1 MLKIAFDYEFFVHV
15 KSLTHHYY
23 VHKCARLNMITY
35 QDTDGE
41 GLLKG
46 QEEIPIVVALM
57 SALLNYMSYVIKYK
71 SDTYGMKTT
80 TVNVIP
86 IERDKKPSECNI
98 LNRNHS
104 FGNIRY
110 ERLVGI
116 WQRKTA
122 FNQ

>member
-1 MLKIAFDYEFFVHV
+1 
-15 KSLTHHYY
+15 
-23 VHKCARLNMITY
+23 
-35 QDTDGE
+35 
-41 GLLKG
+41 
-46 QEEIPIVVALM
+46 M

-110 ERLVGI
+110 ERLVCI
-116 WQRKTA
+116 WQRNTT

>member
-1 MLKIAFDYEFFVHV
+1 
-15 KSLTHHYY
+15 
-23 VHKCARLNMITY
+23 
-35 QDTDGE
+35 
-41 GLLKG
+41 
-46 QEEIPIVVALM
+46 
-57 SALLNYMSYVIKYK
+57 
-71 SDTYGMKTT
+71 MKTT

>member
-1 MLKIAFDYEFFVHV
+1 MRSLKHDYVLGYRWGRLTERSRRNPYCG
-15 KSLTHHYY
+15 SLD
-23 VHKCARLNMITY
+23 VCLI
-35 QDTDGE
+35 E
-41 GLLKG
+41 L
-46 QEEIPIVVALM
+46 
-57 SALLNYMSYVIKYK
+57 YMSYVIKYQ

-80 TVNVIP
+80 TVVNVIP
-86 IERDKKPSECNI
+86 NKRDKKPSECNI